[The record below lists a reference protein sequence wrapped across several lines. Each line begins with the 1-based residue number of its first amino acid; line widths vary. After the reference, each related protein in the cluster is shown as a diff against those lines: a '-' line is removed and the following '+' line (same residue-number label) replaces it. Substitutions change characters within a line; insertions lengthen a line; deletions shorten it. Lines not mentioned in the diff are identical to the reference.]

1 MSWQN
6 YILKIVLFDVDVLG
20 LIFKLGQ
27 LIEYLVRNI
36 LMEKVDRKHARKAVA
51 LPRFKDCIVLYC
63 IVSYCIVLY
72 FLTNFYFSPD
82 ASPSKTMEDVFI
94 SSKKLFLFSK
104 YSNVFTSISP
114 LFLLVSNCFRA

>member
-1 MSWQN
+1 M
-6 YILKIVLFDVDVLG
+6 FDVDVLG

-51 LPRFKDCIVLYC
+51 LPRFKDCIR
-63 IVSYCIVLY
+63 Y

-104 YSNVFTSISP
+104 YSNVCTSISP